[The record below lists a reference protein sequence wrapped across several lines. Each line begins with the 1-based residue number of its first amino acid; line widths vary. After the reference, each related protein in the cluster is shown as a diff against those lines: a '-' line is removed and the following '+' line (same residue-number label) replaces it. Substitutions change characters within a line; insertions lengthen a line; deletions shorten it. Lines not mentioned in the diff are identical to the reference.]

1 MTNPKP
7 KNLAT
12 YFLILGIIWLAGGVF
27 DRFWFSLD
35 NSVPAWDQADY
46 LNGAMNYW
54 QALQNPQ
61 WLDGEWW
68 QSFWLQ
74 SSKIPPLTYIITV
87 PFLHYFGANPDG
99 ATLIMLVFSAIL
111 LLSVYGLGIILF
123 NPEVGI
129 WAALFCQLFPGL
141 YRYRLE
147 FLLDYPL
154 TAIVTFSFGLLT
166 VLHYK
171 TKSKEFS
178 VANRT
183 HLIIW
188 AIMFGFSVGIAF
200 MIKQTSL
207 FFLLIPLIFV
217 LIETLRKKNW
227 SELAQLFLSFVVT
240 LIIAYPWYRTNW
252 LLILTSG
259 KRATVDSAIAE
270 GDPGLTTI
278 DGWIYYL
285 KILPYLLS
293 WVLLIVPLVCL
304 IIYLGRKFISY
315 GTQFPTHL
323 ISSQSNSY
331 RWLGIF
337 LIGGYLLS
345 SANINKDARYIL
357 PLLPVLS
364 LILAAS
370 LLSWRGR
377 WRNRIRWLT
386 VSFATI
392 LMVLN
397 LFPLG
402 GENLTEI
409 FSPRVQHYPY
419 VGKKFPHGEVVTEI
433 VKTNPYLQTTLGV
446 LPSTPTI
453 NQHNFSFY
461 GAVANYQVYGRQVGV
476 REAEIEQDARSLDW
490 FITKTGDQGSIP
502 EAQKLI
508 VERVENSDDFS
519 LHKAWQLPDNSTL
532 KLYHRRHP
540 TVSVKPAF
548 ESPKR
553 VQLDSIKIPESAPP
567 GIPIPVNYQ
576 WSGNWNDLQSGL
588 VILTWQQKNPVVEET
603 SQSGEINSWL
613 HDHGIGM
620 GYLKTNPLNL
630 NGNNQAF
637 KVIECTAM
645 VTDANIVPGDYTL
658 HATYLNRQ
666 TGEAYPIAVPPLT
679 LTIDPSAPATPAPEL
694 DLVTQ
699 FRTFTKGL
707 STGIE
712 GLEPIF
718 GEIARIN
725 QYDPTQDYVRQAEQS
740 LEYRLDEQP
749 DNLDWAYTLALSRV
763 LQQDVKG
770 AIASFSKLTK
780 LDSHN
785 PYAHAYLAFVYL
797 YNWQPNAAEKAL
809 KPAIKLDSKVQEFQ
823 ILNGIAAFMQGR
835 LISAWQN
842 LSPLIE

>member
-1 MTNPKP
+1 MINSQP
-7 KNLAT
+7 KNWGT
-12 YFLILGIIWLAGGVF
+12 YFLILGIIWLAGGVC
-27 DRFWFSLD
+27 DRFWFALD

-61 WLDGEWW
+61 WFDGEWW

-99 ATLIMLVFSAIL
+99 ATLVMLVFSAIL
-111 LLSVYGLGIILF
+111 LLSVYGLGTTLF
-123 NPEVGI
+123 NSEVGL
-129 WAALFCQLFPGL
+129 WAALLCQLFPGL

-166 VLHYK
+166 VWHYK
-171 TKSKEFS
+171 TKSKAVS
-178 VANRT
+178 VASYRNS
-183 HLIIW
+183 IIW

-217 LIETLRKKNW
+217 LIDTLRKKNW
-227 SELAQLFLSFVVT
+227 SKLAQLFLSFVVT

-259 KRATVDSAIAE
+259 KRATLDSAIAE
-270 GDPGLTTI
+270 GDPALTTI

-304 IIYLGRKFISY
+304 IIYLGRKFISD
-315 GTQFPTHL
+315 GKQFPTRF
-323 ISSQSNSY
+323 ISSQSNAY

-377 WRNRIRWLT
+377 WRYLIRYLT
-386 VSFATI
+386 VSFATL

-402 GENLTEI
+402 GENLTQI
-409 FSPRVQHYPY
+409 LSPRVQNYPY
-419 VGKKFPHGEVVTEI
+419 FGKKFPHGEVVTEI